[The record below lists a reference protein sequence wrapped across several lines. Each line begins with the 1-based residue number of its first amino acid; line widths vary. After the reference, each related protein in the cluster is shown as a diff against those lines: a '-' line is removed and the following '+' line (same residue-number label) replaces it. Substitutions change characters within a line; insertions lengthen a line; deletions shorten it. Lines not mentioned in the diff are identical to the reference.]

1 MGGGLS
7 VRDDLRGDGQ
17 EAALKDLLS
26 TVADLGEA
34 DTDEVSSLDFCT
46 ADEQVAHRG
55 MLLLQPPPP
64 GLNCDLLPHQIV
76 GLAWLKK
83 RESCSPP
90 EPEPKED
97 EGDELEAPSK
107 IGKGPRKPKKKGGGE
122 KFGGILADDMGL
134 GKTIQMS
141 TF

>member
-1 MGGGLS
+1 M
-7 VRDDLRGDGQ
+7 LR
-17 EAALKDLLS
+17 
-26 TVADLGEA
+26 
-34 DTDEVSSLDFCT
+34 
-46 ADEQVAHRG
+46 
-55 MLLLQPPPP
+55 LQAPPP

-97 EGDELEAPSK
+97 EGEELEAPSK
-107 IGKGPRKPKKKGGGE
+107 IGKGPRKSKKKGGGE

-141 TF
+141 TFSVVSIDPDHAYR